1 VSSTRDVQSSLQVS
15 NPSSESD
22 KTLFSYSS
30 TANMFSTETPPPS
43 HGHSLRP
50 KRSRRAGSDDSIKL
64 PQAKRRRSALRRD
77 TFEPLNDISPNE
89 VAVSANGS
97 LTDGHAP
104 ADTSEFDGA
113 FSASKELTLRAAK
126 KVDKRNERG
135 SGTLTLVSGLQK
147 CPGRTTTD
155 LWNPSPVT
163 TSTA

>member
-1 VSSTRDVQSSLQVS
+1 MSSTRDAQFSLQLS
-15 NPSSESD
+15 NPSLETD
-22 KTLFSYSS
+22 KALHSNPSA
-30 TANMFSTETPPPS
+30 ANMFSTESPPPS

-64 PQAKRRRSALRRD
+64 PLAKRQRSALRRD

-97 LTDGHAP
+97 LTNGHAP
-104 ADTSEFDGA
+104 ADKPEFDGA

-135 SGTLTLVSGLQK
+135 SGTMTLVSCLQQ
-147 CPGRTTTD
+147 CPARTITD
-155 LWNPSPVT
+155 M
-163 TSTA
+163 